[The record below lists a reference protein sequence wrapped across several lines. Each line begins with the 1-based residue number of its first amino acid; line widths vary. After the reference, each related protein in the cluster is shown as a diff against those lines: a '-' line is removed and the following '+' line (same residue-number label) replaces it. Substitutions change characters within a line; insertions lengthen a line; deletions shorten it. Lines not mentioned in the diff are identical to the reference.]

1 MFIRKILLI
10 SILLVTVIGFLI
22 VLAPKASSDA
32 KSVNLTF
39 DTVSYLE
46 RELPDLCEGD
56 LVFRKGRSMVSKIV
70 LMHDRASAYSHVGI
84 VAFINGEP
92 FIVHA
97 VPGEP
102 DENGE
107 ERVKC
112 ESPVDFLDVERASL
126 FAVFRIAEDEKHMAK
141 IAGQK
146 AVDYYEMGL
155 SFDKALDFRSDDKL
169 YCTELVWKAYL
180 EAGINLTGNKFHVL
194 TLNLLTDSIILPG
207 QFIES
212 KLLTQIYPLSD

>member
-1 MFIRKILLI
+1 MFVRKILPV
-10 SILLVTVIGFLI
+10 SLLLLTVIGFWI
-22 VLAPKASSDA
+22 VFAPKASSDA
-32 KSVNLTF
+32 SLVRSSF
-39 DTVSYLE
+39 DSGSYRE

-56 LVFRKGRSMVSKIV
+56 LVFRKGRSLVSRVV
-70 LMHDRASAYSHVGI
+70 LMNDRSSAYSHVGM

-107 ERVKC
+107 EKVKC
-112 ESPVDFLDVERASL
+112 DMPADFLDVEKASL
-126 FAVFRIAEDEKHMAK
+126 FAVFRLVEDEKHLAK
-141 IAGQK
+141 TAAQE
-146 AVDYYEMGL
+146 ALDYYKKGL
-155 SFDKALDFRSDDKL
+155 SFDKAFDFRSDDKL

-180 EAGINLTGNKFHVL
+180 EAGINLTGNEFHVL

-207 QFIES
+207 QLIES
-212 KLLTQIYPLSD
+212 KLLTQIYP